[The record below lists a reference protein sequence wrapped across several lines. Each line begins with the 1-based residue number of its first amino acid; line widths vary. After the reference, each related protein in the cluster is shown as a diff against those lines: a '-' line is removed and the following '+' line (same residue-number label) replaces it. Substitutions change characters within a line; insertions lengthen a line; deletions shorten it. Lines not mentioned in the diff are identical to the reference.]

1 MTLDVK
7 EGKQKLEQLTRWL
20 ERGHP
25 SASASQHE
33 CLSEMGARPSHRRR
47 LVLLWGLGWT
57 SRDIRC
63 FSGVDPHEAGSS
75 M

>member
-25 SASASQHE
+25 SASASQRE
-33 CLSEMGARPSHRRR
+33 GLSEMGA
-47 LVLLWGLGWT
+47 GQ
-57 SRDIRC
+57 
-63 FSGVDPHEAGSS
+63 
-75 M
+75 